1 MIFNAIQCFFN
12 EMEYIVYHASILIC
26 EGFLVTQIQ
35 KTIDF
40 RFTRALWSVWA
51 GQTPKPTRVRA

>member
-1 MIFNAIQCFFN
+1 MNFNDFQCYSMFFN

-40 RFTRALWSVWA
+40 LFTRALWSVWA
-51 GQTPKPTRVRA
+51 FVHQ